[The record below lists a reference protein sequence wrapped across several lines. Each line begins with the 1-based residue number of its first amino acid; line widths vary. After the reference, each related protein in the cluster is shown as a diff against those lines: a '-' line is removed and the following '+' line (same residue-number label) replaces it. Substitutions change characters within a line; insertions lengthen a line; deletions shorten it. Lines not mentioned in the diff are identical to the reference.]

1 MPMCLLFVGKTKEG
15 FVSDG
20 VAKYLGLLRRQI
32 KLEIR
37 EIKGS
42 HKTGADA
49 VKDEG
54 AAILKRISP
63 SDYLVA
69 LHERGNNPDSREF
82 AGKMAPLLE
91 QGRNLVFAVGGPF
104 GLSREVLSRAD
115 YQLSLS
121 RLTFTH
127 EMARL
132 ILMEQ
137 IYRALTIIQGRT
149 YHY

>member
-1 MPMCLLFVGKTKEG
+1 MLLVFVGRTKEG
-15 FVSDG
+15 FIADG
-20 VAKYLGLLRRQI
+20 IGKYLGLLRRQA

-42 HKTGADA
+42 RKTGPDA
-49 VKDEG
+49 VREEG
-54 AAILKRISP
+54 AAILERVAP
-63 SDYLVA
+63 HDYLIA
-69 LHERGNNPDSREF
+69 LHERGDNPGSVEF
-82 AGKMAPLLE
+82 AGKLAPLME
-91 QGRNLVFAVGGPF
+91 QGRNMVFAVGGPF
-104 GLSREVLSRAD
+104 GLSGEVLARAD
-115 YQLSLS
+115 WQFSLS

-132 ILMEQ
+132 ILLEQ